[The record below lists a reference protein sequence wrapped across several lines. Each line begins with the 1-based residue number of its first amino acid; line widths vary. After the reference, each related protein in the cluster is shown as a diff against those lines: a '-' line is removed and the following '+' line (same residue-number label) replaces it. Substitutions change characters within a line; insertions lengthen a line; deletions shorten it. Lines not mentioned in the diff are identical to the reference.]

1 MDNLKM
7 ASSEWLLGRSLSEAH
22 LVSKEL
28 LSDIEL
34 WKVGLSFFQKLMDQI
49 SVNCDTI
56 DQKKELDHFQ
66 KLDNKT
72 KRTEEEY
79 RVEHTELENDL
90 EAFIRELRNYKKRV
104 LLFCRKTY
112 Q

>member
-34 WKVGLSFFQKLMDQI
+34 WQVELSFFQKLMDQ
-49 SVNCDTI
+49 N
-56 DQKKELDHFQ
+56 
-66 KLDNKT
+66 
-72 KRTEEEY
+72 
-79 RVEHTELENDL
+79 
-90 EAFIRELRNYKKRV
+90 
-104 LLFCRKTY
+104 
-112 Q
+112 

>member
-1 MDNLKM
+1 MENLKM
-7 ASSEWLLGRSLSEAH
+7 ASSEWLLGRSLSETC

-34 WKVGLSFFQKLMDQI
+34 WKVELSFFQKLMDQNI
-49 SVNCDTI
+49 VNCDTI

-72 KRTEEEY
+72 KLTEEEY

-90 EAFIRELRNYKKRV
+90 EASIREFGNYIKRD

-112 Q
+112 